1 MFSKVLAHYSL
12 NLCAAQVAVE
22 ELCTEVKR
30 LHTSVESDAEVRIER
45 NGRAYLGAY
54 VAMRNIQ
61 MFVVTAVTRAAQG
74 SWDQVARGIP
84 AGGVETQSSED
95 STFLG
100 SSYLAHSAWHEYQ
113 EFNALLNRLHFER
126 LQRHTQ

>member
-45 NGRAYLGAY
+45 NGRAYLITY
-54 VAMRNIQ
+54 FAMRILQ
-61 MFVVTAVTRAAQG
+61 MFVVTAATRAAQG
-74 SWDQVARGIP
+74 SWGEAARGIP

-95 STFLG
+95 SAFLD
-100 SSYLAHSAWHEYQ
+100 SSHLAHSAWHEYQ

-126 LQRHTQ
+126 LQRHAQ